1 MKTASTRRAGSAKKI
16 ARPPAVSRFDFK
28 GFLTS
33 TGAGR
38 STAKYRSKETVFRQG
53 ADADAVYYIEKG
65 KIHLV
70 VVSEYGRMGIVAR
83 LRDGEFFGEACLAHQ
98 PLHLASAIAVAPSV
112 VVKIEKDAMIRILH
126 EQPKLSGMFMSFLLS
141 RNIRSEADL
150 IAQLFNSSERR
161 LARMLLLLANFGKA
175 GKMEHVIP
183 PVSRETL
190 AAKVGTTPAK
200 IDFFMNKFRKLGLIE
215 YDSEPKRNGGGL
227 KVHTSLL
234 NVIVHD

>member
-1 MKTASTRRAGSAKKI
+1 MKPASTGRSGRAKGTRRVKA
-16 ARPPAVSRFDFK
+16 PPRFDFK
-28 GFLTS
+28 AFLTS

-38 STAKYRSKETVFRQG
+38 SIAKYRSKATVFRQG
-53 ADADAVYYIEKG
+53 EDADAVYYIEKG
-65 KIHLV
+65 KIHLA
-70 VVSEYGRMGIVAR
+70 VVSEHGRRGIIAR

-98 PLHLASAIAVAPSV
+98 PLHMASAIAVAPSV
-112 VVKIEKDAMIRILH
+112 VVKIEKEAMIRILR

-141 RNIRSEADL
+141 RNIRSEAAL

-161 LARMLLLLANFGKA
+161 LARMLLLLANFGKE

-190 AAKVGTTPAK
+190 AAKVGTTPAN

-215 YDSEPKRNGGGL
+215 YENEPKQEGDGL

-234 NVIVHD
+234 NIIVHD

>member
-16 ARPPAVSRFDFK
+16 ARAPAAPRFDFK
-28 GFLTS
+28 AFLTS

-38 STAKYRSKETVFRQG
+38 STAKYRSKETVFQQG
-53 ADADAVYYIEKG
+53 AAADAVYYIEKG
-65 KIHLV
+65 KVQLA
-70 VVSEYGRMGIVAR
+70 VVSEHGRRGIVAR

-98 PLHLASAIAVAPSV
+98 PLHMASAIATAPSV

-126 EQPKLSGMFMSFLLS
+126 EQPKLSEMFMSFLLS
-141 RNIRSEADL
+141 RNIQSEADL

-183 PVSRETL
+183 SVSRETL

-215 YDSEPKRNGGGL
+215 YDNGPKRKGAGL

-234 NVIVHD
+234 NIIVHD